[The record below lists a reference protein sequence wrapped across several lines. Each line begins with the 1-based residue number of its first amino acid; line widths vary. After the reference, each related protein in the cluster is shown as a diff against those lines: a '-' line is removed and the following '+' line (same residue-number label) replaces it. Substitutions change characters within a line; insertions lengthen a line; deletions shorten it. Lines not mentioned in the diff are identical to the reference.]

1 MRRKNAAMTEEIRKE
16 PPRPHPHPG
25 LFLALEGPDGGGKT
39 TQAAR
44 IAGWLRGEGFDVV
57 SCRDPGSTI
66 AGNRLRQIV
75 LDRGSVHLSLRAE
88 MLIYMASRAQLVEEV
103 IRPSLAAGR
112 AVVSDRFLL
121 SNLVYQGFAG
131 GLPVEELWMI
141 GQVATAG
148 LLPDLTIV
156 LDVPPSTAQERVG
169 PARDRIEDRPP
180 EYQRLVRDG
189 FVDAAGWCSGPGQVC
204 PYYPAPIVLI
214 DAQVSPDEVFDLIK
228 NEVERALALGPRP

>member
-1 MRRKNAAMTEEIRKE
+1 MRSTAAMTEETRE
-16 PPRPHPHPG
+16 DAPRPHPHPG

-44 IAGWLRGEGFDVV
+44 LAAWLRGEGFDVV
-57 SCRDPGSTI
+57 SCRDPGSTT

-75 LDRGSVHLSLRAE
+75 LDRASVHLSLRAE

-103 IRPSLAAGR
+103 IRPSLTAGR
-112 AVVSDRFLL
+112 VVVSDRFLL
-121 SNLVYQGFAG
+121 SNIVYQGFAG
-131 GLPVEELWMI
+131 GLPVEDLWRI
-141 GQVATAG
+141 GKVATAG
-148 LLPDLTIV
+148 LLPDLTLV
-156 LDVPPSTAQERVG
+156 LDLPLGAAQERIG

-189 FVDAAGWCSGPGQVC
+189 FVDAAGWCSGPGQAC

-214 DAQVSPDEVFDLIK
+214 DAQASPDGVFDRIK
-228 NEVERALALGPRP
+228 NEVERVLALGPRP